1 MTSETSF
8 TVGIDIR
15 LIGKGRTG
23 DEVVFFQLVR
33 ALIRRQDPDIRYQL
47 FTDTHSDDS
56 LAALRLNLGAL
67 GREDIQIISLPAR
80 NRFTW
85 NGWVLPWRLF
95 RYPVDVLHTQ
105 YILPL
110 FLPRRLKVVTHIHDV
125 SFRAHPEWI
134 SVLDRFFLTLLI
146 PRTLARSDR
155 LIAPS
160 VFTRDEICVYFD
172 VPPERIVIIAN
183 AAAEEWY
190 QPIPATEI
198 EAVMMKY
205 GLTRGQYFISS
216 GTLQPRKNIPFLI
229 EAFHQ
234 SVHKHGLAHT
244 LVLTGNPAGH
254 NVDAGIRTAI
264 GADRIMYTGY
274 VSEADLR
281 SLVAGAAAY
290 VFPSL
295 YEGFGIPIEEAL
307 AQGTTVLAS
316 DIPAFRE
323 IGRDRISYF
332 DPRALAPLAD
342 NLYTFSIRNG
352 SARERQVGRSM
363 PRAQIYSWPASAA
376 KLAELY
382 RLLAGRPVNF

>member
-1 MTSETSF
+1 
-8 TVGIDIR
+8 
-15 LIGKGRTG
+15 
-23 DEVVFFQLVR
+23 
-33 ALIRRQDPDIRYQL
+33 
-47 FTDTHSDDS
+47 
-56 LAALRLNLGAL
+56 
-67 GREDIQIISLPAR
+67 
-80 NRFTW
+80 
-85 NGWVLPWRLF
+85 
-95 RYPVDVLHTQ
+95 
-105 YILPL
+105 
-110 FLPRRLKVVTHIHDV
+110 
-125 SFRAHPEWI
+125 
-134 SVLDRFFLTLLI
+134 
-146 PRTLARSDR
+146 
-155 LIAPS
+155 
-160 VFTRDEICVYFD
+160 VFTRDEIGAYFD
-172 VPPERIVIIAN
+172 VPPERIAIIAN

-254 NVDAGIRTAI
+254 NVDVRVRAAI
-264 GADRIMYTGY
+264 GEDRIIYTGY
-274 VSEADLR
+274 VSDADLR

-323 IGRDRISYF
+323 IGRDRIHYF

-342 NLYTFSIRNG
+342 NLYTFSIRND
-352 SARERQVGRSM
+352 SARERHAGRSV
-363 PRAQIYSWPASAA
+363 PIYSWTVSAA
-376 KLAELY
+376 ELVELY
-382 RLLAGRPVNF
+382 RSFRRSAR